1 MLSLIFAVGYRNR
14 EFKMRG
20 RFARSKFLLHAS
32 LAAALL
38 KFTTIKPIDVE
49 NNELFNSLTSLYPT
63 ESRLYLLYKCS

>member
-1 MLSLIFAVGYRNR
+1 MFSVRFAVGYKNS

-38 KFTTIKPIDVE
+38 KYTTIKPIRLE
-49 NNELFNSLTSLYPT
+49 TELFNSLTSLYPI